1 MCAREVQFRLTAH
14 KNHGAEDFR
23 GGQVMRGPRVPVYPS
38 LAQEESPSSQP
49 GFCGHMEDTWPG
61 APGSRNYVMCPTSLE
76 LINMSQRS
84 LRPAWPCLRPRELK
98 YSVDKSSGNS
108 REEGV

>member
-1 MCAREVQFRLTAH
+1 MCARVVQFRLTAH

-23 GGQVMRGPRVPVYPS
+23 GGRVMRGPQIPN
-38 LAQEESPSSQP
+38 LAQKESPSPQS
-49 GFCGHMEDTWPG
+49 GFCGHKEDTWPG
-61 APGSRNYVMCPTSLE
+61 APGSGNYVMCPTSLE
-76 LINMSQRS
+76 LINMSQRP
-84 LRPAWPCLRPRELK
+84 LGPAWPCLSPRELK